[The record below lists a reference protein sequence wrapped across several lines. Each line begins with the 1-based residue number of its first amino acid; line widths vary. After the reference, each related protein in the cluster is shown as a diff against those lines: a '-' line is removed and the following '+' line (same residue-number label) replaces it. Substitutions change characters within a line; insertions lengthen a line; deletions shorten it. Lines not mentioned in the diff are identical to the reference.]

1 MKDRKNRK
9 NVRKREDIGGKMK
22 KWSRDD
28 GLRNLPF
35 GSDIKGTPIEAAALA
50 LASCTGSSTVIEPLV
65 SSSG

>member
-1 MKDRKNRK
+1 
-9 NVRKREDIGGKMK
+9 MK
-22 KWSRDD
+22 KWSGDNDLSR
-28 GLRNLPF
+28 LPF